1 MKRITLI
8 LLLGLLWGC
17 SASVMETEEVI
28 VETEVSVLVLTY
40 VEGLEASLERF
51 LNRPFEVVRSLDG
64 IDLLDYE
71 RVLVLYDDNLRR
83 VFPPFTLYGPRLDY
97 PNVVTYTNPDGI
109 DVTMMYLENQ
119 DDYLEMFDQIDHRI
133 FQIREPQIIYEL
145 YPLSGTVVHVDVAE
159 FDEQLLL
166 KELPLGATIA
176 PKGNNLRWFYTS
188 QDVYLFLGNQF
199 PAYLAAY
206 ADQIR
211 SLNEGATVIHTKRGQ
226 RLIIGRAIG
235 QNAGVSYQLFVDAVA
250 SGIEDTVALTPP
262 PPPVIPIQEGRV
274 SPPELCYLRDKRGPV
289 YPTFVPQPTTVSHDI
304 PDRRLPSIGQLVG
317 LNIMVSFVEY
327 PSLISAA
334 EYRRVIQRGLDI
346 NDQFYT
352 EMSNGQLTF
361 EWRFHPEVVT
371 IPFFIEPGIGPGSP
385 EFERRTFAAIEQ
397 VVAIVEET
405 TDLTDVDIIQ
415 LYWPIGTP
423 DYVYGGIEILLNERM
438 NTERGDIFN
447 FNVKKLERQYIDNPE
462 IFGRHVYHG
471 VGHNLGLTDIYVFTF
486 MEEFRGKAP
495 TYKYGNWDMMT
506 AAINELNGWH
516 RWILSWVSD
525 EQVHCLP
532 KTTQEEYD
540 VVIAPL
546 NDHDAETRLIV
557 ISLSETE
564 AISIE
569 LRGPGTFCPSTTY
582 RNFNMEHPQGG
593 CTQNILV
600 THIDSTVGNG
610 AGPKQILRPARSR
623 RVDYSDALLLQGE
636 FVTYQNITITH
647 TERRSTGSTVTIRFD

>member
-1 MKRITLI
+1 MKRIALV
-8 LLLGLLWGC
+8 LMLGILWGC

-109 DVTMMYLENQ
+109 DVTMMYLENK

-235 QNAGVSYQLFVDAVA
+235 QNAGLSYQLFVDAVA
-250 SGIEDTVALTPP
+250 SGIKETIALTPP
-262 PPPVIPIQEGRV
+262 PPPVIPIQEGIYEICQVPHDNRLRNDYWEMIMGFPR
-274 SPPELCYLRDKRGPV
+274 PP
-289 YPTFVPQPTTVSHDI
+289 
-304 PDRRLPSIGQLVG
+304 RRLPHDRNIKAKIIFVEFPNYPATQTIEELNEFFENRYVQLTNDYIGAMSYGRVQHEFYYHDQIILTELPRRSGPLPIGEDYVSEFVRNTLSIVDEQIDFSPYDYVIFHTDPSLPLNVANFAWANMARENRGYITETNVFYNMNAWSGETVRPGHEWVGVHEIMHLYGLPDYYSRPENVWRGDEWVGNFDIMSNALGANKELLLWSRWYIGWVTPNDIDCLDARGGLETTEHVLSPTMGDEGTKGVIIRVSQFELILIERKDANPYCMDCRGGLIVTTYSSSIPAVYGQLKIV
-317 LNIMVSFVEY
+317 
-327 PSLISAA
+327 
-334 EYRRVIQRGLDI
+334 R
-346 NDQFYT
+346 
-352 EMSNGQLTF
+352 
-361 EWRFHPEVVT
+361 PE
-371 IPFFIEPGIGPGSP
+371 
-385 EFERRTFAAIEQ
+385 
-397 VVAIVEET
+397 
-405 TDLTDVDIIQ
+405 
-415 LYWPIGTP
+415 
-423 DYVYGGIEILLNERM
+423 
-438 NTERGDIFN
+438 
-447 FNVKKLERQYIDNPE
+447 
-462 IFGRHVYHG
+462 
-471 VGHNLGLTDIYVFTF
+471 
-486 MEEFRGKAP
+486 
-495 TYKYGNWDMMT
+495 
-506 AAINELNGWH
+506 
-516 RWILSWVSD
+516 
-525 EQVHCLP
+525 
-532 KTTQEEYD
+532 
-540 VVIAPL
+540 
-546 NDHDAETRLIV
+546 
-557 ISLSETE
+557 
-564 AISIE
+564 
-569 LRGPGTFCPSTTY
+569 
-582 RNFNMEHPQGG
+582 
-593 CTQNILV
+593 
-600 THIDSTVGNG
+600 
-610 AGPKQILRPARSR
+610 
-623 RVDYSDALLLQGE
+623 
-636 FVTYQNITITH
+636 
-647 TERRSTGSTVTIRFD
+647 GSTHPNFIDAFLTQGDAMNVSGVRIEVLEQTPSHSIIRISNS